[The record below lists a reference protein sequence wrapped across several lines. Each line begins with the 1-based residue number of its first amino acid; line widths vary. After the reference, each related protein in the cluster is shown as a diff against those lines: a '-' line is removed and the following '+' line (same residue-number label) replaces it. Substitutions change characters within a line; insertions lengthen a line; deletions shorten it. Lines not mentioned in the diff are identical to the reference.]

1 MCAFPIEVHSTD
13 RSRIETVGATIEG
26 RGMLARN
33 DREQALLAK
42 LRDLADER
50 VAEVE
55 DFVDFL
61 RARDMRVDQELDP
74 TYALRARD
82 EHRQLVEAAGRL
94 SEPALAAVWDNPEDD
109 VYNDL

>member
-1 MCAFPIEVHSTD
+1 
-13 RSRIETVGATIEG
+13 
-26 RGMLARN
+26 MLARS

-61 RARDMRVDQELDP
+61 RARD
-74 TYALRARD
+74 
-82 EHRQLVEAAGRL
+82 EHRQFIEAAARL
-94 SEPALAAVWDNPEDD
+94 SEPSLAAVWDNPEDD

>member
-1 MCAFPIEVHSTD
+1 MFA
-13 RSRIETVGATIEG
+13 RS
-26 RGMLARN
+26 

-42 LRDLADER
+42 LRDLPDER

-61 RARDMRVDQELDP
+61 RARDEQ
-74 TYALRARD
+74 
-82 EHRQLVEAAGRL
+82 RQLLQAAARL
-94 SEPALAAVWDNPEDD
+94 SEPSFAAVWDNPEDD